1 MLAIGDKE
9 TDVYTAGSNKLITAR
24 KTGQEVALQAL
35 QKSGKIENQITI
47 C

>member
-35 QKSGKIENQITI
+35 QNQEK
-47 C
+47 